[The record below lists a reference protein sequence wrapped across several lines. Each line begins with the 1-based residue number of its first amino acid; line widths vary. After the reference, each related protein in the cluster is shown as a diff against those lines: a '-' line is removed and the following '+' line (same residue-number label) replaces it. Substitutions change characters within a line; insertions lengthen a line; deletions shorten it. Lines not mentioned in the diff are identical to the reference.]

1 MVSLHGE
8 SRDVGCCRSFLRE
21 SSVDIIR
28 WREKCK
34 ACERSGNQSKIL
46 VDRFID
52 QAIASLMLT
61 FTAEAISTPGDN
73 QAMFR
78 IAESHRALRPPVSE
92 R

>member
-1 MVSLHGE
+1 MAAVAEFSLH
-8 SRDVGCCRSFLRE
+8 E
-21 SSVDIIR
+21 SSRRSIR
-28 WREKCK
+28 QREKCK
-34 ACERSGNQSKIL
+34 ACERSGKQSKIF
-46 VDRFID
+46 VDRFVD

-78 IAESHRALRPPVSE
+78 IAESHRALRTPMPE